1 MASIRLHSIRDGLEE
16 YEILN
21 ELEENY
27 AAKGYDADGILQTL
41 YKKLYSNAQV
51 NGEVMEDTS
60 IFSETREELMTLG
73 QMNQTFGAY
82 IGEVA
87 ENSTEVRFT
96 VAAEKDVKVKLNG
109 QTAEPVA
116 ENGGLYEYECVVR
129 LDQDEN
135 AFRMEL
141 ERDGKSMVYTH
152 SLGGKSVLFNAV
164 ETEEDAKLFTAEGG
178 TVSLVS
184 ASVMGSEG
192 NALRVDLPAA
202 TEKTSEMR
210 FTTSFDALKTASS
223 LAVEIYN
230 PSDINVPLVIYV
242 DTSGSDILR
251 PVYSGTLLHGKTV
264 AELSFADF
272 NWSSYGDAES
282 LVFRIGSIG
291 DAAKTLYFD
300 NFVLKG

>member
-1 MASIRLHSIRDGLEE
+1 
-16 YEILN
+16 
-21 ELEENY
+21 
-27 AAKGYDADGILQTL
+27 
-41 YKKLYSNAQV
+41 
-51 NGEVMEDTS
+51 
-60 IFSETREELMTLG
+60 
-73 QMNQTFGAY
+73 
-82 IGEVA
+82 
-87 ENSTEVRFT
+87 
-96 VAAEKDVKVKLNG
+96 
-109 QTAEPVA
+109 
-116 ENGGLYEYECVVR
+116 
-129 LDQDEN
+129 
-135 AFRMEL
+135 
-141 ERDGKSMVYTH
+141 MVYTH

-210 FTTSFDALKTASS
+210 FTTSFEALKTATS

-230 PSDINVPLVIYV
+230 PSDMNVPLVIYV